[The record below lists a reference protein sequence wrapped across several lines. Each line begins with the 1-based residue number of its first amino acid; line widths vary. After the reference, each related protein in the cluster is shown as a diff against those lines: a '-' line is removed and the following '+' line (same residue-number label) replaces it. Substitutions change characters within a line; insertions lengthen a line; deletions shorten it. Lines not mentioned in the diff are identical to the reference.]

1 MEKHKQRLFVF
12 YFYMYMH
19 ALNYLSFLLIIL
31 SLMLF
36 IDVLINFKKP
46 TNLKIVLLLIPLVL
60 MVRGYG
66 YIYLFH
72 FEYNRLLIEL
82 PLSINASLS
91 LIFVSYLYYNRFH
104 WFYVGFSILFVLIGI
119 GFQIHYYYKQIESNV
134 PLILVSNE
142 LRYIKGVFSVISFL
156 LFLQL
161 FYKIISSFKP
171 NNQFTQHFKKW
182 LMLLFAVFIIN
193 FSMLFTYQILK
204 VKVEI
209 YIIMVNILIVGILF
223 YRPRFFNVVNLNIVN
238 NISFEKKI
246 YEGVSE
252 QLFSTVF
259 FAEQYFLNNEANV
272 GQFCSKLNINPE
284 ILKDYTFKNYQLSF
298 IDLINKNRVEYFV
311 ALIKSGK
318 YNNYTIEA
326 LSQLAGF
333 GSRIHLYNN
342 FKRFHGGTPSDLMKI
357 IKS

>member
-1 MEKHKQRLFVF
+1 
-12 YFYMYMH
+12 
-19 ALNYLSFLLIIL
+19 
-31 SLMLF
+31 MLF
-36 IDVLINFKKP
+36 IDIIINFKKP

-72 FEYNRLLIEL
+72 YEYNRLLIEM

-104 WFYVGFSILFVLIGI
+104 WFYVGFSVLFVLIGI

-142 LRYIKGVFSVISFL
+142 LRYVKAIFSIISFV

-161 FYKIISSFKP
+161 FYKILLSFKP
-171 NNQFTQHFKKW
+171 NNQFTIHFKKW
-182 LMLLFAVFIIN
+182 LMLLFAIFIVN
-193 FSMLFTYQILK
+193 FAMLFTYQIIK

-209 YIIMVNILIVGILF
+209 FIIIVNILIVVILF
-223 YRPRFFNVVNLNIVN
+223 YRPRFFNVLNLKIVN
-238 NISFEKKI
+238 NISFDKKNI
-246 YEGVSE
+246 KVVTE
-252 QLFSTVF
+252 QLFNTIF
-259 FAEQYFLNNEANV
+259 FAEQYFLNNETNV
-272 GQFCSKLNINPE
+272 GQFCEKLNVSPE
-284 ILKDYTFKNYQLSF
+284 ILKDFINTNYQMTF

-311 ALIKSGK
+311 SLIKSGK

-326 LSQLAGF
+326 LSKLAGF

-357 IKS
+357 LKH